1 MSVYVCRDGQSC
13 LKRLSQMEDPI
24 SQPPTLLLIDIPD
37 TNESHIVSPLSS
49 NPPFKGEQAV
59 EKNEPF
65 DLYGIH
71 MLSHICSSIQQRS
84 LSRLIIPIAVTVNS
98 EAARAALEEEPSLWA
113 LSKCSP
119 DSVRGVKYLDIGA
132 VDVLTSPL
140 SADRVQGLTI
150 HAYRVFKDYAK
161 EDTSSILTKRNR
173 KLSWIGI
180 DEERPFAYLREAM
193 VSGLMVGICN
203 PETINDSF
211 DPRLAQRQIP
221 LRLKLTVS

>member
-1 MSVYVCRDGQSC
+1 
-13 LKRLSQMEDPI
+13 LKRLAQFDETPPQVPI
-24 SQPPTLLLIDIPD
+24 ILLIDVPD
-37 TNESHIVSPLSS
+37 NDESHIISPLAS
-49 NPPFKGEQAV
+49 NPVVKVPGL

-84 LSRLIIPIAVTVNS
+84 MSRLVVPVAVTVNS

-119 DSVRGVKYLDIGA
+119 DSVRGIKYLDIGA

-140 SADRVQGLTI
+140 SADRVHGLTV
-150 HAYRVFKDYAK
+150 HAYRIFKDHMK
-161 EDTSSILTKRNR
+161 EDTSSLLTKRNR
-173 KLSWIGI
+173 KLSWIGV

-203 PETINDSF
+203 PETINDIF
-211 DPRLAQRQIP
+211 DP
-221 LRLKLTVS
+221 KYV